1 MAIHGEGRTFEL
13 IRCDTDEQWRA
24 RRREGVGG
32 SDVAAIMGLSPY
44 RAPYEVW
51 AEKVGLTEG
60 PDLSQ
65 VEAVRWGS
73 ILEQPIID
81 RYAELHPER
90 RVERVNAMCR
100 SLARPWAQASL
111 DAQVHDPDLGWGVL
125 EIKTAGLRRE
135 ADWADGVP
143 LHYLTQVTHYLSV
156 TGRPFAD
163 VAVLIGGQEYREFRV
178 VRDSD
183 DVAAVTRAVD
193 AFWHGYVEARVPP
206 ECEGYGREA
215 RALLAAHGSPHDEL
229 EAAISD
235 DVPELVAWLRAKEE
249 ADASKRALDKA
260 ADALKGRIGEAAGI
274 ECELGR
280 VKWVRAERTSFD
292 SKRFRS
298 ENPEAFEKYSV
309 TKTAD
314 GGLRWTPRK
323 EG

>member
-1 MAIHGEGRTFEL
+1 MAIQGEGRAFEL
-13 IRCDTDEQWRA
+13 IRCGSDEEWRA
-24 RRREGVGG
+24 RRREGIGG

-51 AEKVGLTEG
+51 AEKVGLADG

-65 VEAVRWGS
+65 VEAVRWGN
-73 ILEQPIID
+73 ILEQPIVD

-90 RVERVNAMCR
+90 HVERVNAMCR

-111 DAQVHDPDLGWGVL
+111 DAQVRDPELGWGVL

-135 ADWADGVP
+135 DDWDGGVP
-143 LHYLTQVTHYLSV
+143 LYYLTQVTHYLAV

-178 VRDSD
+178 VRDAE

-193 AFWHGYVEARVPP
+193 AFWHGHVEARVPP

-215 RALLAAHGSPHDEL
+215 QALLAAHASPREEL
-229 EAAISD
+229 EGALSD

-249 ADASKRALDKA
+249 ADASKRALDRA
-260 ADALKGRIGEAAGI
+260 ADALKSRIGNAAGI

-280 VKWVRAERTSFD
+280 VKWVRTERTSFD
-292 SKRFRS
+292 SKAFRA
-298 ENPEAFEKYSV
+298 EHPEDFEKYSV
-309 TKTAD
+309 KKAAD